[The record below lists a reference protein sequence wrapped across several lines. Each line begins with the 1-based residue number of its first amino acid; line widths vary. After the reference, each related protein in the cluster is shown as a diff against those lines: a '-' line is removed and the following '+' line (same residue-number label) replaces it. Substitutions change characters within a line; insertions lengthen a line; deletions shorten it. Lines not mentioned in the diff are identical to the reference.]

1 MEFQDYAATETSA
14 LVGRLLGGQAGVT
27 LQQLKAIKEAIEAAA
42 QALEV
47 APQPEQEID
56 ELVAR
61 LTAAASEEVR
71 RAGDESRRISQEAR
85 RAIDE
90 AETALQLQV
99 EENARLAA
107 AVAKADAETALLK
120 SELETAQERADSAE
134 RDFLATVDAHGELE
148 AALKISE
155 NENRHLAQAK
165 SHLEADLTQARA
177 TLDQAITDVNHLR
190 QDVDHHQAQRGE
202 LEQQLE
208 TAHHLAVERDA
219 LIHELERIHQER
231 AALHQQLSE
240 AGETAAAERDALAR
254 DVEAASNR
262 THVLETELE
271 SAHGRIGT
279 LEAELATANGRAFE
293 IESQLAVAHG
303 RSNDVEAQLVAV
315 SGRSS
320 DVEAQLAAAAAR
332 SNDLETQL
340 GVATGH
346 FKDLEKQLAAAAGHS
361 GDLEKQL
368 AAANGRTGE
377 FEKQLEGAHE
387 RATALEHDLAAAIAA
402 VERHDV
408 IVTEL
413 EMSRARAHTLE
424 AERAERE
431 DALRQVQLRLDEALQ
446 AEARLREQ
454 AETKLREAAARA
466 SDTSNDS
473 EQSEA
478 LRWEVERMVSL
489 FDASVRAVNEMA
501 STRTSA
507 DLNLELVKRLSLQ
520 FSRVA
525 LFRVKGQALE
535 GELQVGFEDTDISK
549 LVLPM
554 SKDSILS
561 RAANSGSV
569 ESITGAGISRKLGT
583 PFNGS
588 PTSAVAL
595 PIMMQGTSVAVV
607 YADDA
612 DMPDYASGPTV
623 HESSVAFAKLLVG
636 EAALLMMCHTHE
648 LKMLAELRQYAT
660 TLLQEAKEMYLADA
674 EAGKPTPQLRARLKD
689 NLECASQLYTYRAA
703 MEGTAAAALLDEQI
717 AAEMA
722 GTSQFARDLGEV
734 VRNLAQTDLG
744 ITAEAS

>member
-14 LVGRLLGGQAGVT
+14 LVGRLLGGQAGAT
-27 LQQLKAIKEAIEAAA
+27 LQQLQVIKEAIEAAR
-42 QALEV
+42 QALEA

-90 AETALQLQV
+90 AEMALQLQV
-99 EENARLAA
+99 DENARLAA

-120 SELETAQERADSAE
+120 SELETAQDRADSAE

-155 NENRHLAQAK
+155 SEIRQLTQAK
-165 SHLEADLTQARA
+165 SHLEADLAQVRA
-177 TLDQAITDVNHLR
+177 TLDRTVADADHLR
-190 QDVDHHQAQRGE
+190 HDLDHHQSRRGE
-202 LEQQLE
+202 LEQQLA
-208 TAHHLAVERDA
+208 TAHHVAVERDA

-240 AGETAAAERDALAR
+240 AGETAAAQRDALAR
-254 DVEAASNR
+254 DIEAASNR

-279 LEAELATANGRAFE
+279 LEAELAATNGRAVEIEALLAAANGR
-293 IESQLAVAHG
+293 S
-303 RSNDVEAQLVAV
+303 SDVEAQLAAV

-320 DVEAQLAAAAAR
+320 DVEAQLAAAAGRA
-332 SNDLETQL
+332 
-340 GVATGH
+340 H
-346 FKDLEKQLAAAAGHS
+346 DLEKR
-361 GDLEKQL
+361 LES
-368 AAANGRTGE
+368 AHGRT
-377 FEKQLEGAHE
+377 
-387 RATALEHDLAAAIAA
+387 TALEHDLAAAIAA
-402 VERHDV
+402 VERHDA
-408 IVTEL
+408 IVAEL
-413 EMSRARAHTLE
+413 EMSRVQAQTLE
-424 AERAERE
+424 AERTERDE
-431 DALRQVQLRLDEALQ
+431 AIRQLQLRLDDALQ

-466 SDTSNDS
+466 SDASGDS

-501 STRTSA
+501 SARTSA
-507 DLNLELVKRLSLQ
+507 DLNSELVKRLSLQ

-535 GELQVGFEDTDISK
+535 GDLQVGFEDTDISR

-554 SKDSILS
+554 TVDSLLT
-561 RAANSGSV
+561 RAVNSGAV
-569 ESITGAGISRKLGT
+569 ESITGSDISQRLGT

-588 PTSAVAL
+588 PRSAVAL
-595 PIMMQGTSVAVV
+595 PIVMQGTSVAVV

-648 LKMLAELRQYAT
+648 LKVLAELRQYAT

-674 EAGKPTPQLRARLKD
+674 EANKPAAQLRARLKD

-734 VRNLAQTDLG
+734 VRTLAQTDLG

>member
-14 LVGRLLGGQAGVT
+14 LVGRLLGGQAGAT
-27 LQQLKAIKEAIEAAA
+27 LQQLQVIKEAIEAAR
-42 QALEV
+42 QALEA

-90 AETALQLQV
+90 AEMALQLQV
-99 EENARLAA
+99 DENARLAA

-120 SELETAQERADSAE
+120 SELETAQDRADSAE

-155 NENRHLAQAK
+155 SEIRQLTQAK
-165 SHLEADLTQARA
+165 SHLEADLAQVRA
-177 TLDQAITDVNHLR
+177 TLDRTVADADQLR
-190 QDVDHHQAQRGE
+190 HDLDHHQARRGE
-202 LEQQLE
+202 LEQQLA
-208 TAHHLAVERDA
+208 TAHHVAVERDA

-240 AGETAAAERDALAR
+240 AGETAAAQRDALAR
-254 DVEAASNR
+254 DIEAASNR

-279 LEAELATANGRAFE
+279 LEAELAATNGRAVEIEALLAAANGR
-293 IESQLAVAHG
+293 S
-303 RSNDVEAQLVAV
+303 SDVEAQLAAV

-320 DVEAQLAAAAAR
+320 DVEAQLAAAAGRA
-332 SNDLETQL
+332 
-340 GVATGH
+340 H
-346 FKDLEKQLAAAAGHS
+346 DLEKR
-361 GDLEKQL
+361 LES
-368 AAANGRTGE
+368 AHGRT
-377 FEKQLEGAHE
+377 
-387 RATALEHDLAAAIAA
+387 TALEHDLAAAIAA
-402 VERHDV
+402 VERHDA
-408 IVTEL
+408 IVAEL
-413 EMSRARAHTLE
+413 EMSRVQAQTLE
-424 AERAERE
+424 AERTERDE
-431 DALRQVQLRLDEALQ
+431 AIRQLQLRLDDALQ

-466 SDTSNDS
+466 SDASGDS

-501 STRTSA
+501 SARTSA
-507 DLNLELVKRLSLQ
+507 ELNSELVKRLSLQ

-535 GELQVGFEDTDISK
+535 GDLQVGFEDTDISR

-554 SKDSILS
+554 TADSLLT
-561 RAANSGSV
+561 RAAHSGAV
-569 ESITGAGISRKLGT
+569 ESITGSDISRRLGT
-583 PFNGS
+583 LFNGS
-588 PTSAVAL
+588 PRSAVAL
-595 PIMMQGTSVAVV
+595 PIVMQGTSVAVV

-648 LKMLAELRQYAT
+648 LKVLAELRQYAT

-674 EAGKPTPQLRARLKD
+674 EANKPAAQLRARLKD

-734 VRNLAQTDLG
+734 VRTLAQTDLG